1 MTFCASLFLQMYA
14 DQKVN
19 IPLILRSADKNNL
32 QELMQLGDAGFSLSD
47 ASKGGLTP
55 LHCAARNGYKDICKH
70 LLDNGCDPNTQ
81 DVFGDTALHLS
92 ISYGHVEC
100 ASLIAEQQ
108 LLQPD
113 VCDKLGRSALHVFAE
128 TYASADISDSLKA
141 LVEMLLQKGFK
152 ADVVDKMGRTAAS
165 IAKSE
170 SLLALLK

>member
-1 MTFCASLFLQMYA
+1 MYA

-19 IPLILRSADKNNL
+19 IPLTLRSADKNNL

-47 ASKGGLTP
+47 VSKGGLTP

-70 LLDNGCDPNTQ
+70 LLDNGCDPNAQ
-81 DVFGDTALHLS
+81 DVFGDTPLHMC

-100 ASLIAEQQ
+100 ALLIAEQQ

-113 VCDKLGRSALHVFAE
+113 ICDKLGRSALHVCAE
-128 TYASADISDSLKA
+128 TFASADVVDNLKA
-141 LVEMLLQKGFK
+141 LVDLLLQKGFK
-152 ADVVDKMGRTAAS
+152 PLVADKMGRTCAA

-170 SLLALLK
+170 SFLALLKQ